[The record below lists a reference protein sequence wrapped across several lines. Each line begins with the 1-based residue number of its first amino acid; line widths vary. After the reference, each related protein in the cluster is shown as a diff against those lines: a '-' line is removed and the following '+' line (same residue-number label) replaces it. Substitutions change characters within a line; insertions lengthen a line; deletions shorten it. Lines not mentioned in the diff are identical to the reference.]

1 MKIIIKKYAEK
12 VSHSAPET
20 STRSLF
26 YLGGLHKVSPMNL
39 KSYFVKQKIL
49 TEYYQKFSKNWNLF
63 SSNPFSFNS
72 HYHN

>member
-39 KSYFVKQKIL
+39 KSYFVKQKIFDRVL
-49 TEYYQKFSKNWNLF
+49 SKILKKLKFIFFKPFLF
-63 SSNPFSFNS
+63 Q
-72 HYHN
+72 